1 MPILCWSL
9 RGPITTRAVCAA
21 PISLSV
27 ELTAYG
33 KPRPLGRYFDESKL
47 NQCPGPPRW
56 QSKGSGELA
65 FPSSA
70 NRVQRDYCRRSAS
83 PAAVDEV

>member
-33 KPRPLGRYFDESKL
+33 KPQPLGRYFDESDQAEPVPWTASLAVEGFGRIGLPKL
-47 NQCPGPPRW
+47 RESCSTRLLPPERVPGGGR
-56 QSKGSGELA
+56 
-65 FPSSA
+65 
-70 NRVQRDYCRRSAS
+70 
-83 PAAVDEV
+83 